1 MNPTLL
7 FTQGV
12 QHGQLVQLT
21 ATKTVFGRS
30 TQCDFQLF
38 DLEVSRQHFAIELR
52 PEHQVWLVDLKS
64 HNGTYVNG
72 MRVREFQL
80 QAGDTIRAG
89 QTEMLYNERPPRL
102 SDTSDITAVIGEQTQ
117 SPTDLVFDELLA
129 ESRSPHRGQDPAT
142 TPVPS
147 IPQLSRAK
155 SSTNLHYQ
163 LAQLLRLTLDS
174 DQLLREMLRLVF
186 DWIDADRGC
195 IVLLDTEVG
204 GFKIVT
210 SLSRIPNDDQPM
222 VISQSIVNYVYCELE
237 GVLIQNATSDPR
249 CLESESVVALGIR
262 EAICVPLL
270 VRQGFRGAIYLD
282 TLDRAREFSETPA
295 RVFTEDHLQLLISF
309 GQQAAIALDN
319 AHYYNTLLESQ
330 RLTLLG
336 QTVASLAHDVRG
348 ILQSFYGGMYQFEDS
363 WKRQDHP
370 NMVAGWEILKNTH
383 QRMSNLVMDML
394 SFSGPRQPR
403 FHDYEIGQVVRDVIQ
418 MAESLAKNQG
428 VALRYLG
435 DYLLPPISL
444 DHEGIFRALLNI
456 VLNAIDA
463 CQDRKES
470 LITITTKLVEGEET
484 LAIVVHDNGHG
495 ISSNEMPYLFEPF
508 RTTKGLRGTGLGLAV
523 SQKILKEHGG
533 DIKVSS
539 TLGQGSEFTM
549 LLPAKRSLPESN
561 TIVSPEY

>member
-7 FTQGV
+7 ITQGV

-52 PEHQVWLVDLKS
+52 PDHQVWLVDLKS

-72 MRVREFQL
+72 IRVREFQL
-80 QAGDTIRAG
+80 QAGDTIRIG
-89 QTEMLYNERPPRL
+89 QTELLYNERPSRM
-102 SDTSDITAVIGEQTQ
+102 SDTSEITAVIGEQSQ
-117 SPTDLVFDELLA
+117 NPTDLVFDELLA
-129 ESRSPHRGQDPAT
+129 ESRNAQRLSDSSATVSP
-142 TPVPS
+142 S
-147 IPQLSRAK
+147 SPQLSRAK
-155 SSTNLHYQ
+155 STTNLHYQ

-174 DQLLREMLRLVF
+174 DELLREMLRLVF
-186 DWIDADRGC
+186 DWIEADRGC
-195 IVLLDTEVG
+195 IVLLDSEVG
-204 GFKIVT
+204 GFQIVT

-222 VISQSIVNYVYCELE
+222 VISQSIVNYVYSELE
-237 GVLIQNATSDPR
+237 GVLIQNASSDPR

-282 TLDRAREFSETPA
+282 TLERARDTTETPTN
-295 RVFTEDHLQLLISF
+295 VFNEDHLQLLISF

-363 WKRQDHP
+363 WKRQDHF
-370 NMVAGWEILKNTH
+370 NMAAGWEILKNTH

-394 SFSGPRQPR
+394 SFSGPRQPV
-403 FHDYEIGQVVRDVIQ
+403 FQDQDVGQLVRDVLQ
-418 MAESLAKNQG
+418 MAASLAKNQG

-435 DYLLPPISL
+435 EHLLPPIQL
-444 DHEGIFRALLNI
+444 DQEGIFRALLNI

-463 CQDRKES
+463 CQDRQDS
-470 LITITTKLVEGEET
+470 LITVSTKLVEDDET
-484 LAIVVHDNGHG
+484 LAIVVHDNGQG
-495 ISSNEMPYLFEPF
+495 ISAKEMPYLFEPF

-533 DIKVSS
+533 EIKVNS

-549 LLPAKRSLPESN
+549 LIPAKRSLPDSN